1 MPRRTT
7 LLHAIPSR
15 TDSRNTR
22 PHIRDASRTSTGCYT
37 RGRTRTRYSRCAL
50 IWLATLI
57 KHRSIIR
64 EPYQANAS
72 YKAARIGSSY
82 AQGCVSVFVLV
93 RRFGEDS
100 TDRYV
105 SALFVFFSEN
115 SVVWVKCSSC
125 IHTLWCLWCRLAMPR
140 LMPTVSRMGLCCS
153 LFLVPH
159 SLCQLVSFFS
169 TRSCF
174 FFGPCH
180 VSSNRL
186 VTNFSFEPSFLEGFN
201 LKPRGFRTGFWV
213 SGCAGV
219 WVLVTGTR
227 LYVRRAASMLP
238 VFRRLNSAAGRQT
251 PRIH

>member
-15 TDSRNTR
+15 TDSRSTR

-115 SVVWVKCSSC
+115 SVVWVNCSSC
-125 IHTLWCLWCRLAMPR
+125 MRTLWCLWCRLAMPR
-140 LMPTVSRMGLCCS
+140 LMPSVSRMGLCGS
-153 LFLVPH
+153 LFVATFALSVG
-159 SLCQLVSFFS
+159 LLFFNAELFFS
-169 TRSCF
+169 
-174 FFGPCH
+174 GH

-186 VTNFSFEPSFLEGFN
+186 VTNFSFEPSLLEGFN
-201 LKPRGFRTGFWV
+201 LKPRGFRPGFRV

-238 VFRRLNSAAGRQT
+238 YLDV
-251 PRIH
+251 

>member
-7 LLHAIPSR
+7 LLHTIPSR
-15 TDSRNTR
+15 TDSRSTR

-72 YKAARIGSSY
+72 HKAARIGSSY

-115 SVVWVKCSSC
+115 SVEWVKCSSC
-125 IHTLWCLWCRLAMPR
+125 MRTLWCRLAMPR
-140 LMPTVSRMGLCCS
+140 LMPSVSRIWLCGS
-153 LFLVPH
+153 LFVVRH
-159 SLCQLVSFFS
+159 SLCQLVSFFQ
-169 TRSCF
+169 RGVVF
-174 FFGPCH
+174 FRAM
-180 VSSNRL
+180 SL
-186 VTNFSFEPSFLEGFN
+186 
-201 LKPRGFRTGFWV
+201 RT
-213 SGCAGV
+213 A
-219 WVLVTGTR
+219 L
-227 LYVRRAASMLP
+227 
-238 VFRRLNSAAGRQT
+238 
-251 PRIH
+251 